1 MDIYRKREA
10 HDLGCSEEQPKSCAF
25 SLLRRCCMFAR
36 IVILKHRS
44 NISVMV
50 LPHLDHQHDA
60 EIMSWIRY
68 MQEGTKYAIT
78 QYVFPLFLA
87 DYIVTIHTKET
98 VDTTRKRQL
107 SFEQVKRVLSKQ
119 IYSVIDAPH
128 KQKSWHTGTKKGQ
141 EAVPENWNRQQFLR
155 LFEGRKLF
163 YSEIQSLIK
172 EAGTVEQQ
180 DCNIVAYSI
189 VQGLLIAKSGVAVST
204 IKQARKSQYLCRR
217 CYADEVS
224 TVPFLCESCGEYCA
238 YCKNCIMLGH
248 SRTCSLLLI
257 GQYNSGL
264 LNNRNA
270 LHDERIVDLEQYHL
284 SPAQQVVAKTGLK
297 YMYEKFQSVTLDGL
311 QAGSK
316 RLSSLFY
323 KTSNYERKF
332 LIWAVTGAGK
342 TEMIFP
348 FIDYVTT
355 LGGKV
360 LLATP
365 RRDVVIELEPRLKK
379 AFPQIKVVT
388 LYGGSSERWN
398 EGGLF
403 IATTHQLMR
412 FHHAFELVIIDE
424 LDAFP
429 YHGDKNLYQ
438 VAEHSNCPGGIT
450 VLLSATPPK
459 PLQRAISWRQL
470 AYVRLPV
477 RYHRHP
483 LPVPKLL
490 STPTVAEQLRR
501 DQLPPSIKAI
511 VSTSF
516 ERGAQLFVFV
526 QRIAQAEPYVALIK
540 RSFPHIP
547 IMATSSKDKHRAET
561 VQRFRR
567 REVRVLVTTTILE
580 RGVTIPQ
587 SDVLICDADGALF
600 DESSLVQMAGRAG
613 RSSDDPC
620 GRVYFAAKSKNSSQL
635 GAVRQ
640 IKTMNTLAKK
650 GKYLLPQYL

>member
-1 MDIYRKREA
+1 
-10 HDLGCSEEQPKSCAF
+10 
-25 SLLRRCCMFAR
+25 MFAR
-36 IVILKHRS
+36 IAVIKCHS
-44 NISVMV
+44 NISVMI
-50 LPHLDHQHDA
+50 LPHLDVKHDA
-60 EIMSWIRY
+60 ELLRWISY
-68 MQEGTKYAIT
+68 MQEGTTYAIT
-78 QYVFPLFLA
+78 QVVFPLFLA
-87 DYIVTIHTKET
+87 DAIVTMHMKEAPT
-98 VDTTRKRQL
+98 IYRTEMS
-107 SFEQVKRVLSKQ
+107 SFNQVKKDVSKQ
-119 IYSVIDAPH
+119 MYSVNATLLG
-128 KQKSWHTGTKKGQ
+128 KNCWLTGTKFGQ
-141 EAVPENWNRQQFLR
+141 EVVPEGWNRRQFLH
-155 LFEGRKLF
+155 LVEGRKLL
-163 YSEIQSLIK
+163 YSEMQSLVK
-172 EAGTVEQQ
+172 EAGAREQLVS
-180 DCNIVAYSI
+180 NMIAYSI
-189 VQGLLIAKSGVAVST
+189 VQGLLIAKSGIAVTSM
-204 IKQARKSQYLCRR
+204 KQASSYSCRR
-217 CYADEVS
+217 CYASEVNKVS
-224 TVPFLCESCGEYCA
+224 FPCNSCGSDCA
-238 YCKNCIMLGH
+238 YCENCIMLGQ
-248 SRTCSLLLI
+248 SRTCSLLLF
-257 GQYNSGL
+257 GQYRSAL
-264 LNNRNA
+264 LHNRRHA
-270 LHDERIVDLEQYHL
+270 LHHERVVNLEQYHL
-284 SPAQQVVAKTGLK
+284 SPAQQVVARTGLE
-297 YMYEKFQSVTLDGL
+297 YLYENFHRGNLEEKHAHL
-311 QAGSK
+311 K
-316 RLSSLFY
+316 RLWPLLHRA
-323 KTSNYERKF
+323 SNYERKF

-348 FIDYVTT
+348 FIDYVTS

-379 AFPQIKVVT
+379 AFPQIRVVT

-398 EGGLF
+398 EGQLF

-438 VAEHSNCPGGIT
+438 VAEQCNCRRGIT

-459 PLQRAISWRQL
+459 PLQRAISLKQL
-470 AYVRLPV
+470 SYVRLPV

-490 STPTVAEQLRR
+490 STPTVAEQIRR
-501 DQLPPSIKAI
+501 NQLPSSIKAI
-511 VSTSF
+511 ISTSF
-516 ERGAQLFVFV
+516 ERGAQLFIFV
-526 QRIAQAEPYVALIK
+526 QRIAQAEPYVTLIK
-540 RSFPHIP
+540 QYFPLIP
-547 IMATSSKDKHRAET
+547 ILATSSKDENRAET

-620 GRVYFAAKSKNSSQL
+620 GKVYFAAKSKNTSQL

-640 IKTMNTLAKK
+640 IKTMNALAKR